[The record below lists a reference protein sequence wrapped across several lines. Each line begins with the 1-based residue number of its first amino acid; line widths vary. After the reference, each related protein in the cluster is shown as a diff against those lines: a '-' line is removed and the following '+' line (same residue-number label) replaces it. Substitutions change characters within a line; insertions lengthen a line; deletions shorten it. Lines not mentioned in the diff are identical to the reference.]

1 MNVTTGGGVMPPARR
16 PDVGPGARLRK
27 LIAGAKTIATPGVFN
42 PAVAILAEKA
52 GFECLYFS
60 GAAFANSMGLPD
72 LGVTTLSEVA
82 EAAGRIAGAVPS
94 LPLIVD
100 VDTGF
105 GEAVNVAR
113 TVREM
118 EKAGAAAIQIE
129 DQVVPKRCGHLDGKE
144 IVEPEEMAKKIIAAK
159 AAAKTELVI
168 IARTDAAETEGL
180 DGAVKRA
187 KLYQR
192 AGADVIFPE
201 ALRTRE
207 EFTEFAKRVN
217 GPLLANMTEFG
228 KTPYLTVSDFSRL
241 GEGYRLVI
249 FPVTTFRVAMKA
261 MRDALQELSGAGTQE
276 GLLDKM
282 MTRKGFYELT
292 DYRALESA
300 DAATARKASRLLED
314 HRQAARSR
322 AARRN
327 GVLPIT

>member
-1 MNVTTGGGVMPPARR
+1 MR
-16 PDVGPGARLRK
+16 PDAVPGARLRK
-27 LIAGAKTIATPGVFN
+27 LLSGKKTIATPGVFN
-42 PAVAILAEKA
+42 PAVALLAEEA

-82 EAAGRIAGAVPS
+82 EAAGRVAAAVPS

-129 DQVVPKRCGHLDGKE
+129 DQVMPKRCGHLDGKE
-144 IVEPEEMAKKIIAAK
+144 VVEPAEMAKKIIAAK

-180 DGAVKRA
+180 DGAIQRA
-187 KLYQR
+187 RLYQR

-201 ALRTRE
+201 ALRSAE
-207 EFTEFAKRVN
+207 EFAEFAKKVR

-228 KTPYLTVSDFSRL
+228 KSPYLSLSDFSRL
-241 GEGYRLVI
+241 GEGYKIVI
-249 FPVTTFRVAMKA
+249 FPVTAFRVAMKA
-261 MRDALQELSGAGTQE
+261 MRDALEEISKSGTQRA
-276 GLLDKM
+276 LLEKM
-282 MTRKGFYELT
+282 MTRDEFYELT
-292 DYRALESA
+292 DYRSLEGA
-300 DAATARKASRLLED
+300 DQATARKASRLLD
-314 HRQAARSR
+314 NH
-322 AARRN
+322 
-327 GVLPIT
+327 

>member
-1 MNVTTGGGVMPPARR
+1 MPAAKR
-16 PDVGPGARLRK
+16 PDLDPSAKLRELLSGK
-27 LIAGAKTIATPGVFN
+27 KTIATPGVFN
-42 PAVAILAEKA
+42 PAVALLAEEA

-60 GAAFANSMGLPD
+60 GAAFANSMDLPD

-82 EAAGRIAGAVPS
+82 EAAGRITAAVPS

-129 DQVVPKRCGHLDGKE
+129 DQVMPKRCGHLDGKE
-144 IVEPEEMAKKIIAAK
+144 VVEPAEMAKKVIAAK

-180 DGAVKRA
+180 DGAIRRA
-187 KLYQR
+187 RLYQK

-201 ALRTRE
+201 ALKSKE
-207 EFTEFAKRVN
+207 EFAEFARKVK

-228 KTPYLTVSDFSRL
+228 KTPYLSVSDFSRV
-241 GEGYRLVI
+241 GEGYKLVI

-261 MRDALQELSGAGTQE
+261 MRDALKEISQSGTQK

-282 MTRKGFYELT
+282 MTRNEFYELT
-292 DYRALESA
+292 DYRSLEKV
-300 DAATARKASRLLED
+300 DKATSRKARRLL
-314 HRQAARSR
+314 H
-322 AARRN
+322 N
-327 GVLPIT
+327 H

>member
-1 MNVTTGGGVMPPARR
+1 MPAGKKTAE
-16 PDVGPGARLRK
+16 DPGARLRRLLSRK
-27 LIAGAKTIATPGVFN
+27 RSVAVPGVFN
-42 PAVAILAEKA
+42 PAVAFLAEAA

-82 EAAGRIAGAVPS
+82 EAAGRIAAAVPS

-118 EKAGAAAIQIE
+118 ERAGAAAIQIE
-129 DQVVPKRCGHLDGKE
+129 DQVMPKRCGHLGGKE
-144 IVEPEEMAKKIIAAK
+144 VVEPEEMAKKIIAAK

-168 IARTDAAETEGL
+168 IARTDAAETEGV
-180 DGAVKRA
+180 DGAVERA
-187 KLYQR
+187 KIYQG

-201 ALRTRE
+201 ALRTAE
-207 EFTEFAKRVN
+207 EFAEFARKVK

-228 KTPYLTVSDFSRL
+228 KTPYLTVSDFSKL
-241 GEGYRLVI
+241 GEGYKLVL

-261 MRDALQELSGAGTQE
+261 MRDALRELSKAGTQKA
-276 GLLDKM
+276 LLDRM
-282 MTRKGFYELT
+282 MTRNEFYELT
-292 DYRALESA
+292 DYPSLERG
-300 DAATARKASRLLED
+300 DRETARKASRLL
-314 HRQAARSR
+314 H
-322 AARRN
+322 N
-327 GVLPIT
+327 H

>member
-1 MNVTTGGGVMPPARR
+1 MPSAKRLEE
-16 PDVGPGARLRK
+16 DPGAKLRK
-27 LIAGAKTIATPGVFN
+27 LLSGKRTIAALGVFN
-42 PAVAILAEKA
+42 PAVALLAQDA

-60 GAAFANSMGLPD
+60 GAAFANSLGLPD

-82 EAAGRIAGAVPS
+82 EAAGRIAAAVPS

-129 DQVVPKRCGHLDGKE
+129 DQVMPKRCGHLEGKE
-144 IVEPEEMAKKIIAAK
+144 VVEPTEMAKKIIAAK
-159 AAAKTELVI
+159 DAAKTELVV

-180 DGAVKRA
+180 DGAISRA
-187 KLYQR
+187 RLYQK

-201 ALRTRE
+201 ALKSKA
-207 EFTEFAKRVN
+207 EFIEFAKKVN

-228 KTPYLTVSDFSRL
+228 KTPYLSLSEFSSL
-241 GEGYRLVI
+241 GEGYKLVI

-261 MRDALQELSGAGTQE
+261 MRDALRELSKSGTQKE
-276 GLLDKM
+276 LLDNM
-282 MTRKGFYELT
+282 MTRDEFYELI
-292 DYRALESA
+292 DYRTVERA
-300 DAATARKASRLLED
+300 DQATTRKASRLLGRPSEE
-314 HRQAARSR
+314 
-322 AARRN
+322 
-327 GVLPIT
+327 

>member
-1 MNVTTGGGVMPPARR
+1 MPSSKR
-16 PDVGPGARLRK
+16 PDVDPGAALRK
-27 LIAGAKTIATPGVFN
+27 LLSGKNTIATPGVFN
-42 PAVAILAEKA
+42 PAVALLAEEA

-82 EAAGRIAGAVPS
+82 EAAGRITTAVPS

-129 DQVVPKRCGHLDGKE
+129 DQVMPKRCGHLDGKE
-144 IVEPEEMAKKIIAAK
+144 VVDPGEMAKKIVAAK
-159 AAAKTELVI
+159 AAAKTELVV

-180 DGAVKRA
+180 DGAIARA
-187 KLYQR
+187 RLYQR

-201 ALRTRE
+201 ALKSKE
-207 EFTEFAKRVN
+207 EFAEFAKKVN

-228 KTPYLTVSDFSRL
+228 KTPYLSLSDFSRL
-241 GEGYRLVI
+241 GEGYKLVI
-249 FPVTTFRVAMKA
+249 FPVTAFRVAMKA
-261 MRDALQELSGAGTQE
+261 MRDALEEISKSGTQK
-276 GLLDKM
+276 GLLGKM
-282 MTRKGFYELT
+282 MTRDEFYDLT
-292 DYRALESA
+292 DYRSLERA
-300 DAATARKASRLLED
+300 DRETARKASAL
-314 HRQAARSR
+314 ARGRR
-322 AARRN
+322 AE
-327 GVLPIT
+327 T

>member
-1 MNVTTGGGVMPPARR
+1 MPSAKKLA
-16 PDVGPGARLRK
+16 DPGARLRK
-27 LIAGAKTIATPGVFN
+27 LLAGTKTVATPGVFN
-42 PAVAILAEKA
+42 PAVALLAEDA

-82 EAAGRIAGAVPS
+82 EATRLITAAVPS

-129 DQVVPKRCGHLDGKE
+129 DQVTPKRCGHLDGKE
-144 IVEPEEMAKKIIAAK
+144 VVEPEEMAKKILAAK
-159 AAAKTELVI
+159 AAARTELVVV
-168 IARTDAAETEGL
+168 ARTDAAETEGL
-180 DGAVKRA
+180 DGAIERA

-201 ALRTRE
+201 ALKSAE
-207 EFTEFAKRVN
+207 EFAEFARKVK

-228 KTPYLTVSDFSRL
+228 KTPYLTVSDRSKL
-241 GEGYRLVI
+241 GAGYKLVI

-261 MRDALQELSGAGTQE
+261 VRDALRELSRSGTQK
-276 GLLDKM
+276 GLLERM
-282 MTRKGFYELT
+282 MTRDEFYELT
-292 DYRALESA
+292 DYRSLERSDKA
-300 DAATARKASRLLED
+300 MAGKASKLA
-314 HRQAARSR
+314 Q
-322 AARRN
+322 
-327 GVLPIT
+327 